1 MDNEKVFQMNFGK
14 VYELLLNKATKK
26 GRTKAEVDEVICWLT
41 GYSPEELE
49 KARSSPVHYGD
60 FFRNAPAPNPD
71 RALIKGVVCGIR
83 VEEIEDPLM
92 REIRYLDKLIDELAK
107 GKSLEKILR
116 KPEEP
121 TMWVCP
127 KCGRSFRRKDQ
138 DHYCGKAPV
147 TIEEYIRSQP
157 EDVQLYLHQVNDAIR
172 TSIPE
177 AKEKISWSM
186 PTYWKGGNLI
196 QFAAFKKHIGLYPG
210 PEAVEAFADSLT
222 DYKTSKGAI
231 QLPYSKPLPVEL
243 IGEIAA
249 WCEANS
255 QK

>member
-14 VYELLLNKATKK
+14 VYELLLSKATRK
-26 GRTKAEVDEVICWLT
+26 GRTKSEVDEAVCWLT
-41 GYSPEELE
+41 GYSTDELE
-49 KARSSPVHYGD
+49 QARSSPVCYGD
-60 FFRNAPAPNPD
+60 FFRNAPALNPN
-71 RALIKGVVCGIR
+71 RTLIKGVVCGIR

-107 GKSLEKILR
+107 GRAMDKILR
-116 KPEEP
+116 KQEEP

-127 KCGRSFRRKDQ
+127 KCGRSFRRKEQ
-138 DHYCGKAPV
+138 DHYCGKAPE
-147 TIEEYIRSQP
+147 TIEEYILSQP
-157 EDVQLYLHQVNDAIR
+157 EEAQPYLHQVNDAIKG
-172 TSIPE
+172 SIPE

-186 PTYWKGGNLI
+186 PTYWKGRNLI
-196 QFAAFKKHIGLYPG
+196 QFAAFKRHIGLYPG
-210 PEAVEAFADSLT
+210 PEAVEVFADQLT

-231 QLPYSKPLPVEL
+231 QLPYSKPLPLEL

-249 WCEANS
+249 WCWANN